1 MLETLDALKQQA
13 TDMSIPLAPA
23 SADNMLELKAQESI
37 VRGQVGWSQQS
48 SESSRPLTISG
59 AYDPA
64 DFTDC
69 RGFHRALHR
78 GSLGNMY
85 FEVFCMSVYSS
96 SLILISE
103 LAFWF
108 KEACL

>member
-85 FEVFCMSVYSS
+85 FEVFFEFVGVF
-96 SLILISE
+96 LG
-103 LAFWF
+103 FWV
-108 KEACL
+108 KY

>member
-1 MLETLDALKQQA
+1 
-13 TDMSIPLAPA
+13 
-23 SADNMLELKAQESI
+23 MLELKAQESI

-69 RGFHRALHR
+69 RGFHRGLHR
-78 GSLGNMY
+78 WSLGNLY
-85 FEVFCMSVYSS
+85 FEVFFE
-96 SLILISE
+96 LIGVFLGF
-103 LAFWF
+103 LV
-108 KEACL
+108 KY